1 MGESGLN
8 SLRVFPNPTNSVI
21 NVETTRDDL
30 AAVVLT
36 NSVGEVVAR
45 SNSTQIDA
53 TQFANGL
60 YFVTA
65 IFADGSTSVARV
77 TVLN

>member
-1 MGESGLN
+1 MGESSLN
-8 SLRVFPNPTNSVI
+8 AIRVFPNPTNTVI
-21 NVETTRDDL
+21 NVATTREDL

-45 SNSTQIDA
+45 VYSTQIDA

-65 IFADGSTSVARV
+65 VFADGSTSVARV

>member
-1 MGESGLN
+1 
-8 SLRVFPNPTNSVI
+8 
-21 NVETTRDDL
+21 
-30 AAVVLT
+30 
-36 NSVGEVVAR
+36 VAR